1 MANIK
6 SAAKRAEIAERNRQ
20 HNKAYKSAIR
30 TLIKNYL
37 EALRSYESDPNPE
50 ALTVVSEKMAQAFS
64 KIDRAVKRGVIH
76 RNTGARRKSRLS
88 SAWARSIDTQKLVS
102 AE

>member
-6 SAAKRAEIAERNRQ
+6 SAVKRAEIAERNRQ

-30 TLIKNYL
+30 TLTKNYL
-37 EALRSYESDPNPE
+37 EALSNYRNNPSPE
-50 ALTVVSEKMAQAFS
+50 ALAVVSAKMAQAFS

-88 SAWARSIDTQKLVS
+88 AAWAKSIVPPTPADS
-102 AE
+102 

>member
-30 TLIKNYL
+30 TLIKSYM
-37 EALRSYESDPNPE
+37 EALARYKAQPSPE
-50 ALTVVSEKMAQAFS
+50 AMNLLNERMSLAFS

-76 RNTGARRKSRLS
+76 RNTGARRKSRLALALAKVVTPTEQVT
-88 SAWARSIDTQKLVS
+88 SA
-102 AE
+102 